1 MTLLKVFDTMKDI
14 SDKKFTNS
22 ADIQIEAGD
31 VDENDVHKAMWL
43 VAYTQL
49 IILL

>member
-22 ADIQIEAGD
+22 ADIQIQAED

-43 VAYTQL
+43 VACIQL
-49 IILL
+49 MLL